1 MAECPN
7 GHYPVTVRYEANGWR
22 RWCGECG
29 ALMTETKAPRARPV
43 LVVLKLTGAVVVAI
57 SLVASALVGATW
69 IVYLLSLA
77 GP

>member
-1 MAECPN
+1 M
-7 GHYPVTVRYEANGWR
+7 
-22 RWCGECG
+22 
-29 ALMTETKAPRARPV
+29 
-43 LVVLKLTGAVVVAI
+43 LVALKLMGAVVVAI